1 MAYEQADQ
9 RIAAVAMAAN
19 VTYLTMQVRKGG
31 QDVRTI
37 YADISDLAA
46 VLALYQ
52 SGADPVFNAAFN
64 VLFGAAERAEVAT
77 VIGQLRALKSD
88 WEANHADLIRM

>member
-19 VTYLTMQVRKGG
+19 VRGRI
-31 QDVRTI
+31 RTI